1 MNDVLEWDYDMEKC
15 PQNQKV
21 FLLSD
26 DEFPILP
33 QNIYVGTIIDNGR
46 FKTRGECFMG
56 DRDYFY
62 RSKIIAWLP
71 FSRKTLNWYFISN
84 LSKLT
89 KNTNTESAHIKAD
102 DLLCDLLDLLGYN
115 EVVSTYYSVPKWY
128 S

>member
-1 MNDVLEWDYDMEKC
+1 
-15 PQNQKV
+15 
-21 FLLSD
+21 
-26 DEFPILP
+26 
-33 QNIYVGTIIDNGR
+33 
-46 FKTRGECFMG
+46 MG

-89 KNTNTESAHIKAD
+89 KNTNTESAHVKAD